1 MPSSRCLVVI
11 SDVLLIGRSRSIG
24 TKRHPR
30 RVFHGIRPRSRE
42 LDNSRI
48 APATNLARNGDPMRK
63 IVIAKVL
70 VLSIFSLYL
79 AVGMSRASK
88 TEGEGA
94 HNGSSTIQGAN
105 RALRH

>member
-1 MPSSRCLVVI
+1 
-11 SDVLLIGRSRSIG
+11 
-24 TKRHPR
+24 
-30 RVFHGIRPRSRE
+30 
-42 LDNSRI
+42 
-48 APATNLARNGDPMRK
+48 MRK

-94 HNGSSTIQGAN
+94 HNGSSTIQGTN
-105 RALRH
+105 